1 MLKVLDNKAW
11 QKKNAG
17 GLLLRLLGLV
27 MSKTLTKR
35 SSVGTRLATLET
47 EFEALRDK
55 VLGLVPVAKDWRST
69 VGMLPDDA
77 MTRRAF
83 KAGAQWRKAQKSR

>member
-1 MLKVLDNKAW
+1 
-11 QKKNAG
+11 
-17 GLLLRLLGLV
+17 

-35 SSVGTRLATLET
+35 PSVGARLATLET

-55 VLGLVPVAKDWRST
+55 VLGLAPVTKDWRST
-69 VGMLPDDA
+69 VGVLPDDA

-83 KAGAQWRKAQKSR
+83 KAGAQWRKGLKSR

>member
-1 MLKVLDNKAW
+1 
-11 QKKNAG
+11 
-17 GLLLRLLGLV
+17 

-35 SSVGTRLATLET
+35 PTVGARLATLET

-55 VLGLVPVAKDWRST
+55 VLGLAPVTKDWRST
-69 VGMLPDDA
+69 VGALPDDA

-83 KAGAQWRKAQKSR
+83 KAGAQWRKGLKSR

>member
-1 MLKVLDNKAW
+1 
-11 QKKNAG
+11 
-17 GLLLRLLGLV
+17 

-35 SSVGTRLATLET
+35 PTVGARLATLET

-55 VLGLVPVAKDWRST
+55 VLGLAPVTKDWRST
-69 VGMLPDDA
+69 VRVLPDDA

-83 KAGAQWRKAQKSR
+83 KAGAQWRKGLKSR

>member
-1 MLKVLDNKAW
+1 
-11 QKKNAG
+11 
-17 GLLLRLLGLV
+17 

-35 SSVGTRLATLET
+35 PSVGARLATLET

-55 VLGLVPVAKDWRST
+55 VLGLAPVTKDWRST
-69 VGMLPDDA
+69 VGVLPDGA

-83 KAGAQWRKAQKSR
+83 KAGAQWRKSLKSR

>member
-1 MLKVLDNKAW
+1 
-11 QKKNAG
+11 
-17 GLLLRLLGLV
+17 

-35 SSVGTRLATLET
+35 PTVGARLATLET

-55 VLGLVPVAKDWRST
+55 VLGLAPVTKDWRST
-69 VGMLPDDA
+69 VGVLPDDA

-83 KAGAQWRKAQKSR
+83 KAGAQWRKGLKTR